1 MNKLV
6 VVGSSN
12 TDMVVKAA
20 HFPGPGETVMGGEF
34 FMFPGGKGA
43 NQAVAAARVGAEL
56 TFICCV
62 GDDLFGK
69 QAIEGFEAEGID
81 TSRIRILPGET
92 SGVAL
97 IIVNQEGE
105 NEIVVAPGTNNAL
118 GPEDLAK
125 DSDLLSGA
133 EVILTQLET
142 PQESIEYL
150 AKHCSDHGI
159 RLILNPAPARELPDA
174 VFHDLFMIT
183 PNQSETRLFT
193 GVDVV
198 DTSSAAAASAILMDK
213 GVREVVITMGK
224 SGAYY
229 SGSQGEV
236 WVKAPKVKAVDTTAA
251 GDVFN
256 GILAA
261 CLSKGT
267 SIKEA
272 LDIAASGAA
281 IAVTRMGAQTS
292 APYKHEIPGLCK

>member
-1 MNKLV
+1 MSKLV

-12 TDMVVKAA
+12 TDMVVKAQ
-20 HFPGPGETVMGGEF
+20 HFPSPGETVMGGEF

-43 NQAVAAARVGAEL
+43 NQAVAAARVGAKVSFL
-56 TFICCV
+56 CCV
-62 GDDLFGK
+62 GDDLFGT
-69 QAIEGFEAEGID
+69 QAIEGFQAEGID
-81 TSRIRILPGET
+81 TSFIRVLPGQT

-118 GPEDLAK
+118 RPEALEQETA
-125 DSDLLSGA
+125 LLSGA
-133 EVILTQLET
+133 DIILTQLET
-142 PQESIEYL
+142 PKESIEFL
-150 AKHCSDHGI
+150 ARHCATHGI
-159 RLILNPAPARELPDA
+159 PLILNPAPARELPDP

-183 PNQSETRLFT
+183 PNQSETLLFT
-193 GVDVV
+193 GIDVV
-198 DTSSAAAASAILMDK
+198 DTASAAAACDVLQSK
-213 GVREVVITMGK
+213 GVREIVITMGK
-224 SGAYY
+224 LGAYY
-229 SGSQGEV
+229 SGSQGDL
-236 WVKAPKVKAVDTTAA
+236 WVEAHRVQAVDTTAA

-272 LDIAASGAA
+272 LDYAARGAA

-292 APYKHEIPGLCK
+292 APYKHEIPGLC